1 MTDATPHDAPDGG
14 EPPSAKPKRT
24 PSATIVVA
32 ALCTVAAFVAGRAL
46 SPPTPIPVVE
56 RARDTAAGDRRVT
69 MSAALARRAGVRA
82 EPCAEH
88 ALVPTV
94 ELVGTVEFDRDR
106 LAEVGGRIGGR
117 ITRIHVRPGAR
128 VSAGDPIA
136 EIESAEL
143 GDATAQ
149 YLSATARS
157 IAARAEAARAERLAS
172 ASLAT
177 ARDREQ
183 ARADRDA
190 ISAEIRGARARL
202 IAMGVLPNELSRGS
216 AVTLRAP
223 IDGWIVDRPALLGE
237 SVERTQTVARVADL
251 RSLWVELEVFEKD
264 IGRVRRGNHAE
275 LTTDSQP
282 GRTFSGLVDHVAET
296 VDRDSRTAAVRIV
309 VNNPELLLRPGM
321 FVTARLRLDG
331 ASSLADGGAL
341 PRSITIARTAVVQLD
356 GRPAVFVALGGDDY
370 EPRAIELGVVDGER
384 IEVTRGL
391 TAGERV
397 VVEGAFALKSE
408 LLR

>member
-1 MTDATPHDAPDGG
+1 MTEEPAQTAPEGAAR
-14 EPPSAKPKRT
+14 PKPNPRRSLPVT
-24 PSATIVVA
+24 VLIAGA
-32 ALCTVAAFVAGRAL
+32 CTVAAFVAGRSL
-46 SPPTPIPVVE
+46 SPAPPPVVE
-56 RARDTAAGDRRVT
+56 RASERAPNGRRVT
-69 MSAALARRAGVRA
+69 MSAVLAQRAGVRA
-82 EPCAEH
+82 EACVEQ

-94 ELVGTVEFDRDR
+94 ELVGTVEFDRDK

-128 VSAGDPIA
+128 VAVGDPIA

-143 GDATAQ
+143 GEAMAQ

-157 IAARAEAARAERLAS
+157 IAARAEAARTERLAS

-183 ARADRDA
+183 ARADRDS

-202 IAMGVLPNELSRGS
+202 IAMGVRPDELSSGRS
-216 AVTLRAP
+216 VTLRAP

-251 RSLWVELEVFEKD
+251 RALWVELEVFEKD
-264 IGRVRRGNHAE
+264 LGRVRQGNSVE
-275 LTTDSQP
+275 LTTDSQA
-282 GRTFSGLVDHVAET
+282 GRVFSGVVDHVAET
-296 VDRDSRTAAVRIV
+296 VDRDSRTAAVRVV

-331 ASSLADGGAL
+331 AATHTDGGA
-341 PRSITIARTAVVQLD
+341 PARSITIARSAVVQLD
-356 GRPAVFVALGGDDY
+356 GRPAVFVAIGGEDY

-391 TAGERV
+391 HVGERV